1 MASKR
6 DGSWLVRLEG
16 YPDTDTDDLTLD
28 EVDLAE
34 KVSGVPYTLMDP
46 HLSVRVAKALLGVVL
61 LRANLAA
68 GMAQEAA
75 EDDAVKAAGKLT
87 TRKLH
92 GAFVYQAP
100 GRKVTPPAIAGGEP
114 AGPPVL
120 APTSVDG

>member
-1 MASKR
+1 MAGKR

-28 EVDLAE
+28 EVELAE

-46 HLSVRVAKALLGVVL
+46 HISVRVAKALLGVVL

-68 GMAQEAA
+68 GMAQEPA
-75 EDDAVKAAGKLT
+75 EDKAVKAAGKLT

-100 GRKVTPPAIAGGEP
+100 SRKSAPPAIVEGEL
-114 AGPPVL
+114 ADPPL
-120 APTSVDG
+120 SAPTSVAG